1 MQGLTYLVGFIF
13 IAIASKQ
20 IGKLFSALRLPYITG
35 YLFAGMLAGPFLLEF
50 LPKGATD
57 DLRFVD
63 ELSLAVIAF
72 VAGSEL
78 YLKELQGRLRVI
90 GYNTLGILMAN
101 LVLSGIALFFLTNF
115 MEFAEGMSATQRGAV
130 AILGSTILLALS
142 PPSTIAVIKE
152 VRAKGPF
159 TRTLLGVTV
168 SMDVVIIVFF
178 AVSAAIASALLDSVG
193 FNLQFVL
200 LLLIDLGA
208 ALLAGYGVGKLLMLI
223 LAQNLHSYAK
233 TAIILALGFVIFWLS
248 FQIVEVS
255 HDHLPFEIHIEA
267 LLVAMIGGFMI
278 TNFSPYRDEFAA
290 ILHDVGPLI
299 YVAFFT
305 LTGISLKLDV
315 LLASLPIAVTLFA
328 VRAGGI
334 FLGSYSAGTLLR
346 EPTNF
351 NRVMWLGLITQAGIA
366 LGLARETAVEF
377 PILGSDFAT
386 LIIAVVVLNE
396 VFGPIFLKAAL
407 KRVGEVHLPEEGATD
422 TQRDAVIFGI
432 EVQSL
437 ALARQLK
444 SHQWQVI
451 LVDTDAAHVGRSR
464 GSDELDERHVRHI
477 NEEGLAGILTKHTDA
492 VVALLK
498 DDHLNLQICELAYE
512 KFGIRRLVVRLHDMS
527 LAESFREIGATIV
540 DTTSAMVNLLDQT
553 VRVPQSAALL
563 LHHDPE
569 CEFGQV
575 TMTDSELIGVPLR
588 ELRLPTDVLIVS
600 IKRQGQLIVPHGYTQ
615 LQLRDEIT
623 LVGRPESLQMVTLR
637 LGY

>member
-57 DLRFVD
+57 DLRFID

-90 GYNTLGILMAN
+90 GYNTLGILVAN
-101 LVLSGIALFFLTNF
+101 LALSGIALFFLTNF
-115 MEFAEGMSATQRGAV
+115 MDFAEGMSVAQRVAV

-159 TRTLLGVTV
+159 TRTLLGITV

-193 FNLQFVL
+193 FNIQFVL

-208 ALLAGYGVGKLLMLI
+208 AVLAGYGVGKLLTLI
-223 LAQNLHSYAK
+223 LAQKLHPYAK
-233 TAIILALGFVIFWLS
+233 TAIILALGFAIFWLS
-248 FQIVEVS
+248 FQIVEIS
-255 HDHLPFEIHIEA
+255 HDRLPFEIHIEP

-278 TNFSPYRDEFAA
+278 TNFSTYRDEFAA
-290 ILHDVGPLI
+290 ILHDVGPLV

-334 FLGSYSAGTLLR
+334 FLGSYGAGTLLR
-346 EPTNF
+346 EPANF
-351 NRVMWLGLITQAGIA
+351 NRIMWLGLITQAGIA

-407 KRVGEVHLPEEGATD
+407 KRVGETHLPEEFATD

-464 GSDELDERHVRHI
+464 GSDELDERHIRHAT
-477 NEEGLAGILTKHTDA
+477 EEALSGILTKHTDA

-512 KFGIRRLVVRLHDMS
+512 KFGIKRLVVRLHDMS

-563 LHHDPE
+563 LHHDPQ

-575 TMTDSELIGVPLR
+575 TMTDSELVGVPLR
-588 ELRLPTDVLIVS
+588 ELRLPTDVLVVS
-600 IKRQGQLIVPHGYTQ
+600 IQRQGQLIVPHGYTQ

-623 LVGRPESLQMVTLR
+623 LVGRPESLQTVTLR